1 MDLSTLTALTWIALI
16 AAALFSLSLP
26 SKESTGDILVFL
38 PIADVIALWA
48 YRRDANKAV
57 LRRLVPSMLVGV
69 RLGAP
74 LRVVS
79 AQTQMR
85 RVIGASS
92 YLQSEAHSSVA
103 KHHKGIET
111 LHP

>member
-16 AAALFSLSLP
+16 AAALFSLALP
-26 SKESTGDILVFL
+26 AKESTGDILVFL

-48 YRRDANKAV
+48 YRRDANTAV

-69 RLGAP
+69 CLGAP